1 MGVGQI
7 VGISTDSPFSH
18 RAYAERLGLDYALLS
33 DYNLGAARAF
43 GVLRDELFG
52 FQPLNTRAVFLV
64 DLGGV
69 LLLHIGGHQVA
80 EAGGVVRLLLVI
92 DVDGT
97 AVDDQSG
104 RDEMIDERS
113 LAGAITPDTYRP
125 GF

>member
-1 MGVGQI
+1 VGVGQI

-64 DLGGV
+64 DRDGYV
-69 LLLHIGGHQVA
+69 QHAWVA
-80 EAGGVVRLLLVI
+80 EEPSVLPDLDELLEATRAALR
-92 DVDGT
+92 
-97 AVDDQSG
+97 A
-104 RDEMIDERS
+104 
-113 LAGAITPDTYRP
+113 RP
-125 GF
+125 A